1 MVIEGIYSDGAQV
14 NFDLEDL
21 RILRAELSRID
32 PDRPRQDPLTY
43 TAAQAIAAAF
53 HALVTACEN
62 LRPAD

>member
-43 TAAQAIAAAF
+43 TAAQAIFAAL
-53 HALVTACEN
+53 HALVTACESM
-62 LRPAD
+62 PKAD